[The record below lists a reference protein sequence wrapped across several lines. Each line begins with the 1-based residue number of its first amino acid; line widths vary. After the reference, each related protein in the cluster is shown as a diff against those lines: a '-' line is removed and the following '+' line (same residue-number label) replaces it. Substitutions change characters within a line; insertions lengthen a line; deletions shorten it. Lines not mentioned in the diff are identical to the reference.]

1 MSKLVIV
8 VWIIWQIKQNSGN
21 ETNGKTCNCRN
32 KSNCPLDNKRLI
44 NKIAYKAETKT
55 NHGISELPTKVYL
68 GIRETEF
75 KSRYNNHTMSFRNRS
90 HENNTEI
97 SKYIWSLKDE
107 K

>member
-1 MSKLVIV
+1 MSIVTMSKLVIV

-44 NKIAYKAETKT
+44 NKIVYKAETKT

-75 KSRYNNHTMSFRNRS
+75 SPGTTTIQCHSEIGHTKIIPKFRN
-90 HENNTEI
+90 TFGV
-97 SKYIWSLKDE
+97 
-107 K
+107 